1 MWPTRQGEHQR
12 LSDALLQHAEKTKAM
27 PGIAAV
33 AARETL
39 AWQFVASLRREDY
52 YRRVQE
58 KAVVAAKSDP
68 NSGSFDPERAVA
80 YHLQNNDVEEAAW
93 LIFLMTHFAR
103 PSTSGWQR
111 LQDVYGMLG
120 NGIWDW
126 PTVNATPQAMIDW
139 LAGNRDQIRG
149 RFGNHRK
156 YETLLPDSHRSFGRV
171 LKSYLAW
178 IGAGGHRTF
187 FADAVRTHGNNPGV
201 IYDALFNSMN
211 VTTFGRLARFDYLA
225 LIGRYQIAPIEAAS
239 AYLRDATGPAA
250 GARLLFMGPG
260 ADKKSDK
267 KLQPWLDDLD
277 KNLGVGMAV
286 MEDAL
291 CNWQKSPARFVHYK
305 G

>member
-1 MWPTRQGEHQR
+1 MWPTRQDEHLR
-12 LSDALLQHAEKTKAM
+12 LSDALTKHTQTRRAM
-27 PGIAAV
+27 PGIPTI

-39 AWQFVASLRREDY
+39 AWQFVASLRREEY
-52 YRRVQE
+52 YRRVQDKKVSAP
-58 KAVVAAKSDP
+58 KADP
-68 NSGSFDPERAVA
+68 NSGSFDAERAVA

-103 PSTSGWQR
+103 PSASGWQR

-126 PTVNATPQAMIDW
+126 PTVVADPQAMIDW
-139 LAGNRDQIRG
+139 IGNNRNQIRG
-149 RFGNHRK
+149 KFGNHRK

-171 LKSYLAW
+171 LRSYIAW
-178 IGAGGHRTF
+178 IGPGGHKMF
-187 FADAVRTHGNNPGV
+187 FSDAVRAHGNNPGV
-201 IYDALFNSMN
+201 IFDALFNKMN

-239 AYLRDATGPAA
+239 AYLKDATGPAA
-250 GARLLFMGPG
+250 GARLLFLGPG
-260 ADKKSDK
+260 NDKKSDK
-267 KLQPWLDDLD
+267 MLQAWLDDLD
-277 KNLGVGMAV
+277 KDLGVGMAV

-291 CNWQKSPARFVHYK
+291 CNWQKSPSSFIHYK